1 VNVSGRDMPRL
12 RRVPVLTLAV
22 VAVTAVTSAVVVS
35 SPTVLAHLERTPA
48 GLHGE
53 WWRTLTSLFTQSS
66 TGGAAS
72 NLLFMLAL
80 GVVAE
85 QVAGRGRW
93 LACYFGAGVVG
104 ELVAYAWQPTG
115 AGNSVAV
122 CGLAGLIALACWRR
136 DSRLPALGAFALLLW
151 CAVLLS
157 TWAWPAAVVGAVC
170 AAAGVR
176 LQAAG
181 WRYAAEFAVGVTVA
195 TGVFL
200 AGVRNIHGAALLAG
214 LALAAL
220 LSGVARAPLPPQPAA
235 PGPGRNTSVG

>member
-1 VNVSGRDMPRL
+1 
-12 RRVPVLTLAV
+12 
-22 VAVTAVTSAVVVS
+22 VS
-35 SPTVLAHLERTPA
+35 SPTVLAHLQRTPA
-48 GLHGE
+48 GLHGQ
-53 WWRTLTSLFTQSS
+53 WWRTFTSLFMQSS
-66 TGGAAS
+66 AAGAAS
-72 NLLFMLAL
+72 NLFFMLVL

-85 QVAGRGRW
+85 QIAGRYRW
-93 LACYFGAGVVG
+93 LACYFGAGLVG

-136 DSRLPALGAFALLLW
+136 DSRLPPFGAFALLLW

-170 AAAGVR
+170 AAAGLR

-181 WRYAAEFAVGVTVA
+181 WRYAGSFAVAVTLVSGVV
-195 TGVFL
+195 L
-200 AGVRNIHGAALLAG
+200 ACVRDIHGAALLAG

-220 LSGVARAPLPPQPAA
+220 ISGVGREPVRAGQRRGSQAAA
-235 PGPGRNTSVG
+235 PP